1 MLAKLLPLL
10 LAMRALPL
18 AAQSLASGPPPA
30 EPLAIVGVTLV
41 PMDREA
47 IRSGQTLVVEGG
59 RIVALGP
66 DDEVAVPAGAIL
78 IDGRG
83 RFLMPGL
90 ADMNV
95 RLEDPNDLLLY
106 LANGVTAVR
115 NLGPPEMALRLRTQ
129 VEAGT
134 LPGPLVTTAG
144 ETIDRWPASAEDH
157 VGAADPEAVR
167 RIVREQAAMGVDF
180 VAVTPLLS
188 TEVYAAA
195 ARAVLEA
202 GLWLSGDAPV
212 EGGLAAAARGRQRSI
227 DHLVNVLFVHFGR
240 DLDRTEIDVAA
251 WLLHEA
257 GIRVTTGIS
266 AFDKAAAQFGD
277 PSEMHRLMMRP
288 EVAYANP
295 GARREWGWGNAFVSR
310 PPSAYLAD
318 ARRFLRPLARGLADG
333 GVRLV
338 LGTDANTAGNVPGFS
353 VHDELRA
360 LVESGL
366 TPYQALR
373 TATVHAAELVGAA
386 DEFGTLAVGRR
397 ADLLLLETNPLEDVA
412 HAKRRVGVVASGR
425 WYPEAKLQAGLADL
439 AARYPDPAE
448 ELAAPFRI
456 GRPAPVAARDD
467 AARPPPG
474 RR

>member
-1 MLAKLLPLL
+1 MRGRLVLL
-10 LAMRALPL
+10 LLVVAVTPL
-18 AAQSLASGPPPA
+18 SAQTARSGPSPE

-47 IRSGQTLVVEGG
+47 VLPGQTVVVEGG

-66 DDEVAVPAGAIL
+66 EGTIAVPAGAL
-78 IDGRG
+78 RIDGRG
-83 RFLMPGL
+83 RYLMPGL

-129 VEAGT
+129 VEAGA

-144 ETIDRWPASAEDH
+144 ATIDRWPVSAEDH
-157 VGAADPEAVR
+157 VGAADPETAR
-167 RIVREQAAMGVDF
+167 RLVREQAAQGVDF
-180 VAVTPLLS
+180 VCVTPLLS

-195 ARAVLEA
+195 AGAARDA
-202 GLWLSGDAPV
+202 GLWLTGDAPV
-212 EGGLAAAARGRQRSI
+212 EGGLAAAARGGQRSI
-227 DHLVNVLFVHFGR
+227 DHMVNVLFVHFGR
-240 DLDRTEIDVAA
+240 DLDPAEIDVAA
-251 WLLHEA
+251 RRLREA
-257 GIRVTTGIS
+257 GILVTTGIS
-266 AFDKAAAQFGD
+266 AFDKASAQYGD
-277 PSEMHRLMMRP
+277 ASEMRRLMTRP

-295 GARREWGWGNAFVSR
+295 RARREWGWGNAFVSR

-318 ARRFLRPLARGLADG
+318 AGRFLRPLARGLADG

-338 LGTDANTAGNVPGFS
+338 LGTDANTAGSVPGFA
-353 VHDELRA
+353 VHDELEA

-373 TATVHAAELVGAA
+373 TATAHAAELLGAV

-397 ADLLLLETNPLEDVA
+397 ADLLLLEANPLDDVGHVA
-412 HAKRRVGVVASGR
+412 RRVGVMASGR
-425 WYPEAKLQAGLADL
+425 WFTEAKLQAGLADL
-439 AARYPDPAE
+439 AARYPDPSEA
-448 ELAAPFRI
+448 LAAPFRI
-456 GRPAPVAARDD
+456 VRPTPVADRKDALPAPSASR
-467 AARPPPG
+467 
-474 RR
+474 

>member
-1 MLAKLLPLL
+1 MRGRLVSILLVVSVTPIS
-10 LAMRALPL
+10 
-18 AAQSLASGPPPA
+18 AQTSSAPTPA

-41 PMDREA
+41 PMDREEVLP
-47 IRSGQTLVVEGG
+47 GQTVVVEAG

-66 DDEVAVPAGAIL
+66 VGEIAVPAAAL
-78 IDGRG
+78 RIDGRG
-83 RFLMPGL
+83 LYLMPGL

-115 NLGPPEMALRLRTQ
+115 NLGPPEVALRLRTQ
-129 VEAGT
+129 VEGGT
-134 LPGPLVTTAG
+134 LPGPLVMTAG
-144 ETIDRWPASAEDH
+144 ATIDRWPVSAVDH
-157 VGAADPEAVR
+157 VGARDAEAVR
-167 RIVREQAAMGVDF
+167 RLVREQAAQGVDF
-180 VAVTPLLS
+180 VNVTPLLS
-188 TEVYAAA
+188 TEVYAATARA
-195 ARAVLEA
+195 AREA

-212 EGGLAAAARGRQRSI
+212 EGGLAAAARGGQRSI

-240 DLDRTEIDVAA
+240 DLDPTEIDVAA
-251 WLLHEA
+251 ERLRAA

-266 AFDKAAAQFGD
+266 AFDKAVGQFGD
-277 PSEMHRLMMRP
+277 PSEMRRLMTRP

-295 GARREWGWGNAFVSR
+295 RVRGEWGWGNAFVSR
-310 PPSAYLAD
+310 PPSGYMAD

-338 LGTDANTAGNVPGFS
+338 LGTDANTAGNVPGFA
-353 VHDELRA
+353 VHDELEA

-373 TATVHAAELVGAA
+373 TATVHAAELVGAV

-397 ADLLLLETNPLEDVA
+397 ADLLLLEANPLDDVG
-412 HAKRRVGVVASGR
+412 HAARRVGVVAGGR
-425 WYPEAKLQAGLADL
+425 WFPEAKLQAGLADL

-448 ELAAPFRI
+448 ALAAPFRI
-456 GRPAPVAARDD
+456 VRPAPLAAR
-467 AARPPPG
+467 R
-474 RR
+474 

>member
-1 MLAKLLPLL
+1 
-10 LAMRALPL
+10 
-18 AAQSLASGPPPA
+18 
-30 EPLAIVGVTLV
+30 
-41 PMDREA
+41 MDRE
-47 IRSGQTLVVEGG
+47 
-59 RIVALGP
+59 
-66 DDEVAVPAGAIL
+66 
-78 IDGRG
+78 
-83 RFLMPGL
+83 
-90 ADMNV
+90 
-95 RLEDPNDLLLY
+95 
-106 LANGVTAVR
+106 
-115 NLGPPEMALRLRTQ
+115 ALRLRTQ

-251 WLLHEA
+251 RLLHEA

-295 GARREWGWGNAFVSR
+295 RARREWGWGNAFVSR